1 MDNIDGYITKD
12 GVYRIISKL
21 RVLGN
26 ISEKDA
32 QTICEAIKDMP
43 AKHIKGLSEIDKPIE
58 YKAFDS
64 VHMNRIGNK
73 MVALEPHILKQDML
87 LSRIYGVLRPMNEWL
102 SSEAVSRCFMLDPVC
117 DKRGQYCGAIENLS
131 AEIKNTIF

>member
-21 RVLGN
+21 RALGD
-26 ISEKDA
+26 ISENGA
-32 QTICEAIKDMP
+32 HAICEAIKDMP

-64 VHMNRIGNK
+64 VHINRIGNK
-73 MVALEPHILKQDML
+73 MVALEPHILKQDEL
-87 LSRIYGVLRPMNEWL
+87 LSRIYGVLRPMSGWL
-102 SSEAVSRCFMLDPVC
+102 SSEAVSECFILDPVC

-131 AEIKNTIF
+131 AEIKDTIL

>member
-32 QTICEAIKDMP
+32 HAVCEAIKDMP
-43 AKHIKGLSEIDKPIE
+43 AKHIKGLSEIDKPVE

-73 MVALEPHILKQDML
+73 MVALEPHILKQDEL
-87 LSRIYGVLRPMNEWL
+87 LSRIYGVLRHMNEWL
-102 SSEAVSRCFMLDPVC
+102 SSEAVSECFISDPVC
-117 DKRGQYCGAIENLS
+117 DQRGYYYGVIENLS
-131 AEIKNTIF
+131 AEIKDTIL

>member
-1 MDNIDGYITKD
+1 MDNIDEYITKD
-12 GVYRIISKL
+12 GVYRLISKL

-32 QTICEAIKDMP
+32 HTVCEAIKDMP
-43 AKHIKGLSEIDKPIE
+43 AKHISGLSEIDKPIE

-64 VHMNRIGNK
+64 VHMNRIGDK
-73 MVALEPHILKQDML
+73 MVALEPHILKQDEL
-87 LSRIYGVLRPMNEWL
+87 LSRIYGVLRPMNDWL
-102 SSEAVSRCFMLDPVC
+102 SSEDVSECFILNPVC

-131 AEIKNTIF
+131 AEIKDIIL